1 MAMASSGDRTAAGE
15 LAQLVAWARPRL
27 ADLVDEV
34 YDAICQRIDLYR
46 HGDAVPASEARH
58 GIDVNLHYILEAL
71 ADPTVT
77 HEAVAPT
84 ETGRRRARQRAP
96 LPDVLYAYRIACA
109 MLRDLLVDHARGD
122 PRAIS
127 LDTVVDVVN
136 RLWELTD
143 GLCLALSEAYQAT
156 AREMALADDRRRSAL
171 VETLLSGHAAEEL
184 GWWRAGKELGL
195 PLDAKLAVVV
205 SETPAPAQEGLGRIE
220 QLLAD
225 GGIVSAWLLSSALQA
240 GVVSMRDD
248 QRASVVTLLR
258 DAAVTR
264 TGMSPLYDSLCE
276 TPRALHL
283 AKAALAGVPAG
294 QAELR
299 LFGASPLAALV
310 ASDPD
315 EGQRVAREVL
325 GPVLDLPKEDRT
337 VLADT
342 LCAFLDN
349 TGSAERAAQV
359 MGCHA
364 NTVRYRLR
372 RIRELTGRTFTDPIA
387 LAELVTAAEAV
398 RHHPPA
404 RLLATGP
411 ARLPHEHSGSGPEKG
426 Q

>member
-1 MAMASSGDRTAAGE
+1 MTMTSGGDRTAAGA
-15 LAQLVAWARPRL
+15 LAQLVDWARPRL
-27 ADLVDEV
+27 AELVDEV
-34 YDAICQRIDLYR
+34 YDTICERIDLYR
-46 HGDAVPASEARH
+46 SGDAVPPGEARH

-71 ADPTVT
+71 VDPTVT
-77 HEAVAPT
+77 HEAVGPT

-96 LPDVLYAYRIACA
+96 LTEVLHAYRIACA
-109 MLRDLLVDHARGD
+109 MLRDLLVGHARQN
-122 PRAIS
+122 PRAIAM
-127 LDTVVDVVN
+127 DTVVDVVN

-156 AREMALADDRRRSAL
+156 ARDMALADDRRRSAL
-171 VETLLSGHAAEEL
+171 VGTLLSGHAAEEL

-205 SETPAPAQEGLGRIE
+205 SETPAPAQEGLGGIE

-225 GGIVSAWLLSSALQA
+225 GGIVSAWLLSSGLQA

-248 QRASVVTLLR
+248 QRAGVVTLLR
-258 DAAVTR
+258 ETAVTR
-264 TGMSPLYDSLCE
+264 TGMSPLYDSLWE

-283 AKAALAGVPAG
+283 AKAALAGASAG

-310 ASDPD
+310 ANDPD

-325 GPVLDLPKEDRT
+325 GPLLDLPHEDRT
-337 VLADT
+337 VLVDT

-359 MGCHA
+359 LGCHP

-372 RIRELTGRTFTDPIA
+372 RVRELTGRTFTDPIA
-387 LAELVTAAEAV
+387 LAELVTAAEAI

-411 ARLPHEHSGSGPEKG
+411 ARSPLGDSGSGPDQE